1 MNTNASASDL
11 EGLVSVIALIACVSV
26 VLPFQAAVL
35 PVFAMCAV
43 QLHCSS
49 STRWAWPAWAGPL
62 AAFRAESTCSVTHR
76 DVTSPFKGEIASF
89 IRLSTKPL

>member
-35 PVFAMCAV
+35 PVFAMCATAV
-43 QLHCSS
+43 
-49 STRWAWPAWAGPL
+49 AVPGPGPPGPGPL
-62 AAFRAESTCSVTHR
+62 RLSAPSQPVSRRHVA
-76 DVTSPFKGEIASF
+76 SPFKGERASF
-89 IRLSTKPL
+89 LRLSTKPL

>member
-1 MNTNASASDL
+1 MNTDASASDL
-11 EGLVSVIALIACVSV
+11 EGLDLIACFSDVSV

-76 DVTSPFKGEIASF
+76 DVTSPFKGELASF
-89 IRLSTKPL
+89 IKLSTKPL